1 MFKNEVTI
9 TIGKLKSIL
18 NKYQDSD
25 IVVLKSGGCG
35 FEEDHWA
42 ELYIVDKTKT
52 VWQQDILDTE
62 YD

>member
-1 MFKNEVTI
+1 MYDEATI
-9 TIGKLKSIL
+9 TVGKLKSIL
-18 NKYQDSD
+18 NNYLDSD
-25 IVVLKSGGCG
+25 IVVLKSSGCG

-62 YD
+62 YN

>member
-1 MFKNEVTI
+1 MHDEATI
-9 TIGKLKSIL
+9 TVGKLKSIL
-18 NKYQDSD
+18 NKYLDSD
-25 IVVLKSGGCG
+25 IIVLKSKSCG

-52 VWQQDILDTE
+52 VWKQDILDTE